1 MASGYGSSIGA
12 RLRTLWTVGTV
23 SETDDQALLSLFAD
37 RQDAAA
43 DEAFR
48 ILVERHGPMVLRVC
62 EQVIGDRQD
71 AEDAAQAVFLVLA
84 RKATVLRVQGSLAPW
99 LYGVARRVAAKARG
113 RDAARR
119 RLEQRTTMAAATA
132 RDRDRKDFEPE
143 SACDWEVVH
152 DEVGRLPAKY
162 RSPVVLCYLQ
172 GQTYEEA
179 ARRIGCPVGTI
190 RVRLSRAR
198 ERLRGRLIRRGLAPE
213 GITAV
218 GWFAPDRGAILAP
231 ATATTTGSTLGG
243 IAWVETT
250 VRAARAFNM
259 GRSAMAGTVSTSVLS
274 FYEGMVRAM
283 MFDWYRTAAVW
294 LAAASITAAGAIA
307 LAAGGPSGQDKSATS
322 KAQPSTAASSK
333 KPAPPPEVDFD
344 SPDTLRKQTE
354 RRVAAAAQR
363 LDAQRAYY
371 EEGRITIDRFIDASL
386 EFMLAKMAASTTK
399 EERLAAIKTHW
410 DRMDEVQKKEEAELK
425 VGRGTVADV
434 AEAVVAHENAAFA
447 YIEARQSRGSYEV
460 EDLKKR
466 VDALEKQL
474 QTVVKQLEQRGA
486 AKR

>member
-1 MASGYGSSIGA
+1 
-12 RLRTLWTVGTV
+12 
-23 SETDDQALLSLFAD
+23 LLSLYAE

-71 AEDAAQAVFLVLA
+71 GEDAAQAVFLVLA
-84 RKATVLRVQGSLAPW
+84 RKASLLRVQGSLAPW

-113 RDAARR
+113 RAAARR
-119 RLEQRTTMAAATA
+119 KLEEQTSVVAALT
-132 RDRDRKDFEPE
+132 RDRDRNDSDPK

-162 RSPVVLCYLQ
+162 RSPVVLCYLE

-213 GITAV
+213 GTTAV
-218 GWFAPDRGAILAP
+218 GLFAPDAGAILAP
-231 ATATTTGSTLGG
+231 ATPPTVGATLSGA
-243 IAWVETT
+243 AWVEST
-250 VRAARAFNM
+250 VKAARAFSM
-259 GRSAMAGTVSTSVLS
+259 GRAAMTGTVSSSVLF
-274 FYEGMVRAM
+274 FYEGIIRAM
-283 MFDWYRTAAVW
+283 MIDWCRTAAVW
-294 LAAASITAAGAIA
+294 LAGAGITAAGAFA
-307 LAAGGPSGQDKSATS
+307 LAAGGPGGQDKTVSS
-322 KAQPSTAASSK
+322 KAQPSAAASAK
-333 KPAPPPEVDFD
+333 QAAPPPEVDLD

-354 RRVAAAAQR
+354 RRVNAAAQR

-371 EEGRITIDRFIDASL
+371 EEGRITIDRFINASL
-386 EFMLAKMAASTTK
+386 ELMLAKMAASTTK
-399 EERLAAIKTHW
+399 DERLAAVKAHW
-410 DRMDEVQKKEEAELK
+410 DRMADLVKREQSELTI
-425 VGRGTVADV
+425 GRGTVADA
-434 AEAVVAHENAAFA
+434 AEAVLAHENAALA
-447 YIEARQSRGSYEV
+447 YIEARQSRGSFEV
-460 EDLKKR
+460 EALKNR
-466 VDALEKQL
+466 VETLEKQL
-474 QTVVKQLEQRGA
+474 QTVIKQLEQIGA